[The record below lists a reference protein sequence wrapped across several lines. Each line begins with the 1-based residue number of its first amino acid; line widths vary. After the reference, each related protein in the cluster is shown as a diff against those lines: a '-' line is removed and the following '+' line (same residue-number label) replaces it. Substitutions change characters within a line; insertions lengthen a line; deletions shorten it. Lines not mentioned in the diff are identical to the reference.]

1 VGTLFS
7 GCLVFAGTLFGYSV
21 ASQWGP
27 DAVWILPRRYLVI
40 CLPGTRPDAVW
51 ILPRRYLVICLTE
64 IECKLAGVLSES
76 FLETIWGNL

>member
-1 VGTLFS
+1 LPERCFHFAWTLFPFCLNAVSFSSFVGTLFS

-40 CLPGTRPDAVW
+40 CLLVDRTLFEFCLDA
-51 ILPRRYLVICLTE
+51 
-64 IECKLAGVLSES
+64 
-76 FLETIWGNL
+76 IW

>member
-1 VGTLFS
+1 MGTLFS

-40 CLPGTRPDAVW
+40 CL
-51 ILPRRYLVICLTE
+51 TE

-76 FLETIWGNL
+76 FLETIWGNLSLSET